1 MLLFSSPTQTTIFH
15 DSSIILRKDD
25 ILLIRHFCF
34 PSIPCQYF
42 ALRILTYL
50 ILGAAKIAKI
60 IEIFEIAIAIEIPD
74 NIM

>member
-25 ILLIRHFCF
+25 IVFLPFLG
-34 PSIPCQYF
+34 QYF
-42 ALRILTYL
+42 ALHILTYL
-50 ILGAAKIAKI
+50 ILGAAKIAKK
-60 IEIFEIAIAIEIPD
+60 IEIFEIAIAIEIRD